1 MLFEPDER
9 EIRKKKYIEKIRR
22 MKVEALIAPLRK
34 KLAGLDRGEI
44 TPEELFKFAGYVS
57 REGGRIIGDFKKRTD
72 VILAGIAM
80 HENLCMTTV
89 GDIGVSVRKG
99 EVTGVFSDAIIH
111 PTSDGS
117 MENRVGALIRKEGGN
132 EIEKEAAGRISGD
145 EAVATGAGK
154 LHCRNII
161 HVNPVD
167 SEKGKA
173 TAESIRKALS
183 SALRKSEELELS
195 TIAIPDLAEPD
206 QNLPAE
212 AIVKA
217 TVDAI
222 RSHQG
227 EEVARITL
235 VSESGDM
242 AGMFVDELEVHD

>member
-9 EIRKKKYIEKIRR
+9 EIRKKKYIEKIKR
-22 MKVEALIAPLRK
+22 MKVETLIAPLKK
-34 KLAGLDRGEI
+34 KLAGLDSGEI

-80 HENLCMTTV
+80 DENLCMTTV

-111 PTSDGS
+111 PTSDSS
-117 MENRVGALIRKEGGN
+117 MENGVGALIIREGGR
-132 EIEKEAAGRISGD
+132 EIKEAAGRISAD

-161 HVNPVD
+161 HVNPED

-183 SALRKSEELELS
+183 SALRKAEELELS
-195 TIAIPDLAEPD
+195 TIAIPDMAEPD

-212 AIVKA
+212 TIVKA

-222 RSHQG
+222 RSHQA

-235 VSESGDM
+235 VSESGDI
-242 AGMFVDELEVHD
+242 AAMFVDELEVHD